1 MQYTI
6 MTNFKIHFLA
16 LILVFSSK
24 IFSQNDCSKAI
35 IVCGNSGFEGLTAS
49 GIGKQEISGANSC
62 DGEENNSIWLK
73 LSIKVGGTLG
83 FTLIPESTDI
93 NEDFDFFIFGPSA
106 SCTSLGTAI
115 RCSTTNPKD
124 TSQPNNYT
132 GINATSID
140 VSEGPEPDGNSFVKW
155 LTVSAGDSYF
165 LVIDRP
171 SGTSNFKLEWSGS
184 ATFNSP
190 PTFEVPTGVA
200 LDIKQCDTDGFQDF
214 ISEFNLKQN
223 DPLIIGTQSDVIVSY
238 HTSQNDALTN
248 VKEIKNATNFK
259 NTSNPQTIFVRIEN
273 TITGCFNTTTFIIKV
288 NDNVNFPK
296 NEASICDDSSDGND
310 TNGLATF
317 DLTKVTTAI
326 FDNKDTTAFTI
337 KYFISQNDADADL
350 NELSQFFPNTNPNKQ
365 SIFIKAFDGTCTDTK
380 EINLIVIP
388 GPTKIKTSGSQ
399 CDFGLN
405 LDGQSLFNLNDYN
418 SSFIGSDPNLTVTYF
433 KNKTQEQN
441 NNPLNTIFNNTSN
454 PETIIG
460 RVTNGATGCSSLSEL
475 TLTVNVIPNQNVKPL
490 EQCDILNKEDGFTTF
505 NLNDANLVVT
515 PTQIKTFY
523 TTQSD
528 ALLKQNSI
536 TTPTNYTIPVA
547 YNSPIFIRIDEAGS
561 CTSVSEVQLIVN
573 KLPNIE
579 TQDDEKNI
587 VCSNIPNRFI
597 TIDARILETNS
608 SYFNY
613 TWYRDGVKINQS
625 TYAIKVNQEGIYT
638 VDVANLS
645 GCFKTRTITVTSS
658 EIAIISNVIVSDFSE
673 SNTVEVL
680 LKEDLKGNYVFSL
693 YKSNDF
699 QSSPFFT
706 DVPAGVYELYVKD
719 LNGCGV
725 FGPKIISVLGVPKFF
740 TPNNDGVNDL
750 WSLKGVGSNFSRK
763 SFIQI
768 FNREGKFIYE
778 MNVRD
783 KGWDGTYNSN
793 PSPSDD
799 YWYVI
804 NLENNKTIKGH
815 FSLKR

>member
-1 MQYTI
+1 
-6 MTNFKIHFLA
+6 MTNFKIPFLA

-49 GIGKQEISGANSC
+49 GIGKQELFASSNSC
-62 DGEENNSIWLK
+62 QGEENNSIWLK
-73 LSIKVGGTLG
+73 LSIKTTGTLG

-93 NEDFDFFIFGPSA
+93 NEDFDFFIFGPNVTCGA
-106 SCTSLGTAI
+106 IGKAI
-115 RCSTTNPKD
+115 RCSTTNPE
-124 TSQPNNYT
+124 SINQPNNFT
-132 GINATSID
+132 GMNAASND
-140 VSEGPEPDGNSFVKW
+140 DSEGPGPDGNSFVKW

-165 LVIDRP
+165 IVIDRP
-171 SGTSNFKLEWSGS
+171 TGSSNFKLEWSGS
-184 ATFNSP
+184 ATFNTP
-190 PTFEVPTGVA
+190 PTFDVPTGVA

-288 NDNVNFPK
+288 NDPVNFPK
-296 NEASICDDSSDGND
+296 NEASTCDDSSDGND
-310 TNGLATF
+310 TNGLAIF
-317 DLTKVTTAI
+317 DLSKVTTAI
-326 FDNKDTTAFTI
+326 FDNEDTTALTV
-337 KYFISQNDADADL
+337 KYYISQNDADVDL
-350 NELSQFFPNTNPNKQ
+350 NELSQFFPNTSPNKQ
-365 SIFIKAFDGTCTDTK
+365 PIFIKAFDGTCTDTK

-388 GPTKIKTSGSQ
+388 VPTKIKASGSQ

-405 LDGQSLFNLNDYN
+405 PDGLSLFNLNDYN
-418 SSFIGSDPNLTVTYF
+418 SSFTSSDPNLTVTYF

-441 NNPLNTIFNNTSN
+441 KNPLNTVFNNTSN
-454 PETIIG
+454 PETIVG
-460 RVTNGATGCSSLSEL
+460 RVTNAATGCASLSEL
-475 TLTVNVIPNQNVKPL
+475 TLNVKIIPSQNLKPL
-490 EQCDILNKEDGFTTF
+490 EQCDVLNKEDGFTTF
-505 NLNDANLVVT
+505 NLDNANLVVT

-523 TTQSD
+523 STQSD
-528 ALLKQNSI
+528 ALIKQNSI
-536 TTPTNYTIPVA
+536 TTPTNYTIPIA
-547 YNSPIFIRIDEAGS
+547 YNSSVFIRIDEAGS

-597 TIDARILETNS
+597 TINAGKLETNS
-608 SYFNY
+608 SNFNY
-613 TWYRDGVKINQS
+613 TWYRDGVKINS
-625 TYAIKVNQEGIYT
+625 TTYAIRVNREGNYT
-638 VDVANLS
+638 VDVANRF

-658 EIAIISNVIVSDFSE
+658 EIAMVTDVIVSDFSE

-680 LKEDLKGNYVFSL
+680 LEEDLTGDYVFSL

-699 QSSPFFT
+699 QSSPIFT

-750 WSLKGVGSNFSRK
+750 WNLKGVGSNFSRK

-768 FNREGKFIYE
+768 FNREGKLLYE
-778 MNVRD
+778 MNARD

-793 PSPSDD
+793 PSTSDD